1 MSLLSNH
8 TIIPGLLSG
17 HSNGLPRPG
26 FASATAG
33 FRAGTIGTYYNEI
46 VGALGGVAGGYD
58 VVLLAGQS
66 NMAGRGTFNVG
77 IDTADANVLQFDGYS
92 ASGTYRTIIAGL
104 DPMKHPEMGV
114 LSTAVGPGMFFGKR
128 YNALTGRKVLL
139 VPAAWGG
146 TSLVAGTLTW
156 NPTGRDYLNAID
168 QANRAVT
175 AAVAA
180 IPGSRFVGTLWIQG
194 EGDGSNS
201 VSQAAYEAA
210 FVPLIA
216 GLRAGITGASNSW
229 FVVGQ
234 MMPEAIST
242 NGGGSGTYSAIDAA
256 HTAVAAAVFGCTKV
270 AIGTG
275 FNSGDNLHY
284 NAAGERLMGT
294 TMADGVSTA
303 QANTGDAQPGQV
315 TGLTAGTATASGIP
329 ISWTAPSGTVRDYEI
344 QYSLAGSGSWTTLPD
359 GVSTA
364 TSATVS
370 GLSASTSYDIRVRAT
385 NYGATPGAYS
395 STLTASTIAAGLT
408 DAFVRLTSITGAKI
422 TESGSAG
429 AGWSYTGLATSS
441 TFATDHAG
449 TSDIKM
455 PSGVDG
461 DLRAKFDT
469 SVLGGVQT
477 VILGIVLSQ
486 TDPAYSA
493 GASGYKF
500 GLLTHSS
507 GSYRV
512 IVDGGAS
519 AVVGNGTS
527 TTIADLDN
535 LRLSRSGGTWVAQVS
550 RTATPTTWI
559 TIHTFAATHSGDCWA
574 ALSYQ
579 VGASGAPVTGPLIGA
594 GWA

>member
-1 MSLLSNH
+1 MGLRFNQLL
-8 TIIPGLLSG
+8 
-17 HSNGLPRPG
+17 
-26 FASATAG
+26 
-33 FRAGTIGTYYNEI
+33 RAIGG
-46 VGALGGVAGGYD
+46 GAPGYD

-66 NMAGRGTFNVG
+66 NMAGRGTFNAG
-77 IDTADANVLQFDGYS
+77 IDTADANVFQFDGYS

-104 DPMKHPEMGV
+104 DPLKHPEMGA

-128 YNALTGRKVLL
+128 YNQLTGRKVLL

-216 GLRAGITGASNSW
+216 GLRAAITGASNSW

-294 TMADGVSTA
+294 TMADGVSAA
-303 QANTGDAQPGQV
+303 QANAGDAQPGQV
-315 TGLTAGTATASGIP
+315 TGVTAGTITASAIP
-329 ISWTAPSGTVRDYEI
+329 ITWTAPASGGPVRDYEV
-344 QYSLAGSGSWTTLPD
+344 QYSLAGAGSWTTLPD

-395 STLTASTIAAGLT
+395 ATLTASTIAAGLT
-408 DAFVRLTSITGAKI
+408 DAFVRLTTITGTKI
-422 TESGSAG
+422 TEGGSAG
-429 AGWSYTGLATSS
+429 AGWSYTGLATTS

-449 TSDIKM
+449 TSDLKM
-455 PSGVDG
+455 PAGVDG
-461 DLRAKFDT
+461 DLRAKYDI
-469 SVLGGVQT
+469 SAAGGSQT
-477 VILGIVLSQ
+477 FILGIVLSQ

-500 GLLTHSS
+500 GIIAHSS

-512 IVDGGAS
+512 IVDGGAT

-527 TTIADLDN
+527 TTWVDLDN
-535 LRLSRSGGTWVAQVS
+535 VRLSRSGGSWVAQVS
-550 RTATPTTWI
+550 RAATPTTWI
-559 TIHTFAATHSGDCWA
+559 TIHTFAATNNADVWA
-574 ALSYQ
+574 ALAFQ
-579 VGASGAPVTGPLIGA
+579 VGTSGAPVVGPLIGA